1 MINKESNDKKTLKS
15 PVILRRIICIL
26 CVLLVLSGAGLVVVS
41 AAPGSGDS
49 PTLELYKRHASDNE
63 AFDVSNMV
71 PGDKVTKD
79 FTVRIHHNDPLTL
92 YFKTEVTEQTK
103 KLGDVLQVSVT
114 DEASG
119 ETVCRGTFAE
129 LDGVEFS
136 QAITGSA
143 GGSTDVTYRVDA
155 WLDTSV
161 GNEYQ
166 QALLKADLYWYVK
179 DDGGHTEPTEPS
191 QPTTPTTPTKPGGG
205 DKGDGGLTANT
216 GDTMNLVLWTVFAAC
231 ALAIIILLIKSRIDR
246 DRNSGSGGS
255 SNGSQDDP
263 NSDEADAAVQKKL
276 HRSMLIAVL
285 LALMLIVTTFALITS
300 IVSVKDNTFET
311 GIVRINL
318 NDGEPVIRENEY
330 LFEPG
335 MRVQK
340 HFFIK
345 NEGSIDAY
353 YKVYMED
360 VTGDLADVL
369 QLTITDDESGKVLY
383 QGTAD
388 ELTRGSAAVS
398 DDIIT
403 AGESKNLT
411 ILFYFPKERGN
422 EAQDKNLS
430 FRMSATATQVRN
442 NPGHAFE

>member
-49 PTLELYKRHASDNE
+49 PTLELYKSPASDNE

-92 YFKTEVTEQTK
+92 YFKAEVTEQTK

-114 DEASG
+114 DEDSG
-119 ETVCRGTFAE
+119 ETICRGTFAE

-179 DDGGHTEPTEPS
+179 D
-191 QPTTPTTPTKPGGG
+191 
-205 DKGDGGLTANT
+205 DGGLTANT

>member
-1 MINKESNDKKTLKS
+1 MINKEANDKKTLKS

-71 PGDKVTKD
+71 PGDKVTK
-79 FTVRIHHNDPLTL
+79 
-92 YFKTEVTEQTK
+92 VTEQTK

-114 DEASG
+114 DEDSG
-119 ETVCRGTFAE
+119 ETICRGTFAE

-136 QAITGSA
+136 QAIAGST
-143 GGSTDVTYRVDA
+143 GGSTDVTYRIDA

-205 DKGDGGLTANT
+205 DKGGGLTAKT

-231 ALAIIILLIKSRIDR
+231 ALAIIILLIKSHIDR
-246 DRNSGSGGS
+246 NRNSGNGGS

>member
-1 MINKESNDKKTLKS
+1 MINKEANDKKSLKS

-79 FTVRIHHNDPLTL
+79 FTVRIHHNDPLTF
-92 YFKTEVTEQTK
+92 YFRADVTEQTK
-103 KLGDVLQVSVT
+103 KLGDVLQVCVT
-114 DEASG
+114 DVDSG
-119 ETVCRGTFAE
+119 EIICQGTFAE

-136 QAITGSA
+136 QAIAAAT
-143 GGSTDVTYRVDA
+143 GGSTDVTYQVDA

-166 QALLKADLYWYVK
+166 QALLKADLFWYVK
-179 DDGGHTEPTEPS
+179 DDGGHTDPTD
-191 QPTTPTTPTKPGGG
+191 PTTPTTPTKPGGG

-231 ALAIIILLIKSRIDR
+231 ALAIIILLIKSRRDR
-246 DRNSGSGGS
+246 DRNN
-255 SNGSQDDP
+255 NGQADP
-263 NSDEADAAVQKKL
+263 NSDEADSAVQKKL
-276 HRSMLIAVL
+276 HRSMIIAVL

-318 NDGEPVIRENEY
+318 NDGEPVIHENEY

-369 QLTITDDESGKVLY
+369 ELTITDDASGKVLY

>member
-92 YFKTEVTEQTK
+92 YFKAEVTEQTK

-179 DDGGHTEPTEPS
+179 DDGGHTEPTEQAS
-191 QPTTPTTPTKPGGG
+191 RQPLRLRPNRVRGRQRRRRS
-205 DKGDGGLTANT
+205 DG
-216 GDTMNLVLWTVFAAC
+216 
-231 ALAIIILLIKSRIDR
+231 KYRR
-246 DRNSGSGGS
+246 HYESG
-255 SNGSQDDP
+255 
-263 NSDEADAAVQKKL
+263 AVDGI
-276 HRSMLIAVL
+276 RSMRAGY
-285 LALMLIVTTFALITS
+285 
-300 IVSVKDNTFET
+300 NH
-311 GIVRINL
+311 
-318 NDGEPVIRENEY
+318 P
-330 LFEPG
+330 
-335 MRVQK
+335 
-340 HFFIK
+340 
-345 NEGSIDAY
+345 
-353 YKVYMED
+353 
-360 VTGDLADVL
+360 AD
-369 QLTITDDESGKVLY
+369 QIPH
-383 QGTAD
+383 
-388 ELTRGSAAVS
+388 R
-398 DDIIT
+398 
-403 AGESKNLT
+403 
-411 ILFYFPKERGN
+411 P
-422 EAQDKNLS
+422 
-430 FRMSATATQVRN
+430 
-442 NPGHAFE
+442 